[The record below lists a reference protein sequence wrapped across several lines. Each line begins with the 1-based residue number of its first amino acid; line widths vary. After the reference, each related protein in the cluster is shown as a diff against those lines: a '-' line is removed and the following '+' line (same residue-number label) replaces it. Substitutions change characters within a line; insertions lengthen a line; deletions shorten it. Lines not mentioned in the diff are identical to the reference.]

1 MNRGPALDF
10 IVRHIYVNL
19 CEVAQTETLPHTNH
33 FHWIHMVH
41 KVSLSQV
48 QGNLREAEKN
58 RPRLQD
64 CYFWELEELHINFTP
79 PYPQRV
85 PCNDYITEATYMPI
99 ATGLLENPGK
109 RENRKR

>member
-1 MNRGPALDF
+1 MK
-10 IVRHIYVNL
+10 IYI
-19 CEVAQTETLPHTNH
+19 CEDAQSETLPRTNY

-48 QGNLREAEKN
+48 QGNLREAEKS

-64 CYFWELEELHINFTP
+64 VQSYFWELEELHINFTP

-85 PCNDYITEATYMPI
+85 PCNDYITEATYMSI
-99 ATGLLENPGK
+99 AASLLKNPGK
-109 RENRKR
+109 KGDRER